1 MRDIRLLLGAAA
13 VLTAYLVVEVVVA
26 VVVSS
31 VALLADAGHLL
42 GDVLALLMAAGAAR
56 LAKRAAAGRWTYG
69 LERAEILSAAVN
81 GVTLAVVAAVVF
93 AEAVRRLVQPAHV
106 TGVPLVVV
114 AVVGLAVNLLAVALV
129 SRADQRSLNI
139 AGALAHVVTDAVALA
154 ATLAAGVVLLL
165 TGWRRA
171 DPAASL
177 VVVALMVRSSAQ
189 LLRASGRVL
198 LDGSPEHVDLDELR
212 RHLIETP
219 RVVDVHDL
227 HVWTAGASLP
237 ILTAHVVVDDAAF
250 GDGSTPTLL
259 DELQRCLTGHFD
271 VEHSTF
277 QLEPAGHLA
286 HEAGLH

>member
-26 VVVSS
+26 VVASS

-114 AVVGLAVNLLAVALV
+114 AVVGLAVNLVAVGLV

-177 VVVALMVRSSAQ
+177 VVVALMARSAAR
-189 LLRASGRVL
+189 LLRASGQVL
-198 LDGSPEHVDLDELR
+198 LEGSPEHVDMDELR
-212 RHLIETP
+212 RHLLDTAQ
-219 RVVDVHDL
+219 VVDVHDL

-237 ILTAHVVVDDAAF
+237 ILTAHVVVEDAAF
-250 GDGSTPTLL
+250 SDGSTPGLL
-259 DELQRCLTGHFD
+259 DDLQRCLTGHFD

>member
-1 MRDIRLLLGAAA
+1 
-13 VLTAYLVVEVVVA
+13 
-26 VVVSS
+26 
-31 VALLADAGHLL
+31 
-42 GDVLALLMAAGAAR
+42 
-56 LAKRAAAGRWTYG
+56 WTYG

-114 AVVGLAVNLLAVALV
+114 AVVGLAVNLAAVALV

-177 VVVALMVRSSAQ
+177 VVVALMARSAAR

-198 LDGSPEHVDLDELR
+198 LEGSPEHVDMDELR
-212 RHLIETP
+212 RHLLDTAQ
-219 RVVDVHDL
+219 VVDVHDL

-237 ILTAHVVVDDAAF
+237 ILTAHVVVEDAAF
-250 GDGSTPTLL
+250 SDGSTPGLL
-259 DELQRCLTGHFD
+259 DDLQRCLTGHFD